1 MQAEVVPDLVLAGWV
16 QDSGQSEQ
24 VSPTLLG
31 FQQNTDSGSSHF
43 ILWESNGWLDGTR
56 EKYEKEKIKGLC
68 VSVCSAR
75 SHPWDS
81 PISVI
86 STCSKSSLGTF

>member
-1 MQAEVVPDLVLAGWV
+1 MHTAWAGARAQAMQEEVVPGPVLTGWV

-31 FQQNTDSGSSHF
+31 FQENKDSGSSHF

-56 EKYEKEKIKGLC
+56 EKI
-68 VSVCSAR
+68 
-75 SHPWDS
+75 
-81 PISVI
+81 
-86 STCSKSSLGTF
+86 